1 MSAQLSAPVQT
12 SFRSNV
18 VPIKL
23 CVTQRHRAYL
33 FRWLEA
39 GERMGL
45 HDAEI
50 AYCTPDRDCPDGIVL
65 IWVRESPDPAYR
77 LLPDRMRWLV
87 MDHLRDHPLGRF
99 SSFEAALHFI
109 RPVIVGN

>member
-50 AYCTPDRDCPDGIVL
+50 AYCTPDGDCPDGIVL
-65 IWVRESPDPAYR
+65 IWVRESPRGQTLAEYA
-77 LLPDRMRWLV
+77 LI
-87 MDHLRDHPLGRF
+87 F
-99 SSFEAALHFI
+99 AALSLAAFAAYQSI
-109 RPVIVGN
+109 GNGIVILGNGLSNNLTSA